1 MSDDRHEAV
10 VRRTALIRER
20 RARSLEWAAKDLAEL
35 LVETSR
41 ALDDLVARV
50 ERLERKK
57 RNTRKSESAGNG

>member
-1 MSDDRHEAV
+1 MTDDRHEAV

-35 LVETSR
+35 LVEISL
-41 ALDDLVARV
+41 ALEDLAARV

-57 RNTRKSESAGNG
+57 RPTRKSESAGKG